1 MLAFWRNICYTNLTM
16 YDLWWSFLPKMFLI
30 PVERM
35 SDMSMGFRKSMF
47 GFKRGDVHHYIDDL
61 NKSHSE
67 KQWALERRVSA
78 LTEEINQLRQELANA
93 NAEKFRIEHELK
105 EYTDKY
111 DEIERLSQN
120 IGKLYL
126 VAQSNARA
134 IMKNSDENRDAVRRE
149 VESNLD
155 SIDSTHVSLDE
166 IKTKMLETSS
176 EFVSRLED
184 LMSSLESAR
193 SQISDN
199 DTDNDGKVKD
209 FETLYSELSK

>member
-1 MLAFWRNICYTNLTM
+1 MVEFSAENV
-16 YDLWWSFLPKMFLI
+16 LI

-93 NAEKFRIEHELK
+93 SAEKFRIEHELK

>member
-1 MLAFWRNICYTNLTM
+1 
-16 YDLWWSFLPKMFLI
+16 MFLI

-209 FETLYSELSK
+209 FETLYSGLSK